1 MNNVHFQIGDIK
13 KALSKF
19 SRDRRK
25 RIISLKR
32 QNRIYL
38 NTSSQVSTAIPL
50 TDISNGS
57 SIAHAH
63 GQNNDS
69 STAKRKYT
77 ASTSRPRKNKVS
89 AGSNINQS
97 VYSEVINSN
106 TPNNTEEHVT
116 IVSRHLPPIQG
127 SRLDFDGVS
136 NDETGDTEY
145 PSAGSPGDEFNQLH
159 RCLLYDEAECEL
171 CLDSANRIKHFRS
184 EDSSTHVDPDLV
196 DEIKVMVDTY
206 NEIAKKFR
214 QVRDHVEQGGTP
226 NFSIRLFGKR
236 SRDARMHNLP
246 TCDEVA
252 ALIIGDQTDM
262 ENGRDIIVRNSS
274 GEFKRLYE
282 TEPYFMP
289 LQYPLLFPRG
299 EDGFSPYIPFSTV
312 NKPDK
317 VHKRTSIAIREFIAF
332 RIMDRTVEYGNI
344 VNSRR
349 LFQQFV
355 VDCYTMIES
364 QRLTFIRNNQK
375 SIRCDMLTGLQEA
388 LSRGETDASN
398 VGRKIILP
406 PSFTGGN
413 RYMFNNCQDA
423 MAICKKFGYP
433 DLFVTITC
441 NSNWREIQDFVK
453 QRNLTASDRPDIVSR
468 VFKMKLDRLMAD
480 FKKEELFGKVDAGM
494 YTVEFQKRGLPHAH
508 ILIWLS
514 SNNNLKK
521 VDDIDRIISA
531 ELPDSKLYPRLADVV
546 SSYMMH
552 GPCGGARLSSPCIDG
567 VRCTKIFPKAFK
579 QTTTIDDEG
588 YPRYRRRDTGIE
600 IEKQG
605 VYLDNRYV
613 VPYNPYLLIKYAGHV
628 NVEYCNKSNSIKYLF
643 KYVNKGPDRAT
654 MQVSVDS
661 QGHDKEKP
669 VDEIKQYYDCRY
681 VSPCEA
687 VWRILAFDIHQKW
700 PPVLKLTY
708 HLHNE
713 QTILY
718 EGSHDMNSIVN
729 YNEGKSTMFLAWFE
743 ANRVYEE
750 GRDLT
755 YAEFPERFT
764 YVKDEKTWQP
774 RQQGYCIGRLHYT
787 PPGVGEMYYMRI
799 LLTQQRGCKGYKCL
813 KTVKGHTYDTFQ
825 EACDALDLLDD
836 DKEFIDG
843 ITESSL
849 LGSGHQL
856 RRFFV
861 FLLTNSTMTS
871 AKDVWEATWHLL
883 SDGILHSRRRE
894 LKIPDLQISEN
905 DLKNLCLIEIEKL
918 LILNGKTL
926 ENYKSMPQPDRTGMP
941 TYNNMFIVDALNYDK
956 TELAKTHDSLLS
968 MLTSEQRDAYDK
980 IMESVLSGYGRF
992 FFLYGYGGTGKT
1004 FIWKTLSA
1012 AVRSKGLIVLNA
1024 ASSGIASLLL
1034 PGGKTAHSSFG
1045 IPIEINELS
1054 TSNFKKDS
1062 LQAELISEA
1071 KLIIW
1076 DEAPM
1081 MNKLCFECVDRF
1093 LRDIM
1098 EKKHPLNKYKPF
1110 GGITVVLGG
1119 DFRQILP
1126 VIRRGSRQDIVSSAI
1141 NSSKLW
1147 AHCTVMR
1154 LNVNMRLGASSIPA
1168 EQKEIADFGKW
1179 ILSIGDGDDNAD
1191 GDGQSNIKVPEDL
1204 LITDTT
1210 NPLMSLVDFVYPNFL
1225 DNINNPQF
1233 FQERGILAPTLE
1245 SVEYVNDYLMSLIPG
1260 DEREF
1265 LSSDSCVRSD
1275 ENSEIQGDW
1284 FTTEFLNDIKVSG
1297 IPNHKLKLKV

>member
-1 MNNVHFQIGDIK
+1 
-13 KALSKF
+13 
-19 SRDRRK
+19 
-25 RIISLKR
+25 
-32 QNRIYL
+32 
-38 NTSSQVSTAIPL
+38 
-50 TDISNGS
+50 
-57 SIAHAH
+57 
-63 GQNNDS
+63 
-69 STAKRKYT
+69 
-77 ASTSRPRKNKVS
+77 
-89 AGSNINQS
+89 
-97 VYSEVINSN
+97 
-106 TPNNTEEHVT
+106 
-116 IVSRHLPPIQG
+116 
-127 SRLDFDGVS
+127 
-136 NDETGDTEY
+136 
-145 PSAGSPGDEFNQLH
+145 
-159 RCLLYDEAECEL
+159 
-171 CLDSANRIKHFRS
+171 
-184 EDSSTHVDPDLV
+184 
-196 DEIKVMVDTY
+196 
-206 NEIAKKFR
+206 
-214 QVRDHVEQGGTP
+214 
-226 NFSIRLFGKR
+226 
-236 SRDARMHNLP
+236 
-246 TCDEVA
+246 
-252 ALIIGDQTDM
+252 
-262 ENGRDIIVRNSS
+262 
-274 GEFKRLYE
+274 
-282 TEPYFMP
+282 
-289 LQYPLLFPRG
+289 
-299 EDGFSPYIPFSTV
+299 
-312 NKPDK
+312 
-317 VHKRTSIAIREFIAF
+317 
-332 RIMDRTVEYGNI
+332 
-344 VNSRR
+344 
-349 LFQQFV
+349 
-355 VDCYTMIES
+355 
-364 QRLTFIRNNQK
+364 
-375 SIRCDMLTGLQEA
+375 
-388 LSRGETDASN
+388 
-398 VGRKIILP
+398 
-406 PSFTGGN
+406 
-413 RYMFNNCQDA
+413 
-423 MAICKKFGYP
+423 
-433 DLFVTITC
+433 
-441 NSNWREIQDFVK
+441 
-453 QRNLTASDRPDIVSR
+453 
-468 VFKMKLDRLMAD
+468 
-480 FKKEELFGKVDAGM
+480 
-494 YTVEFQKRGLPHAH
+494 
-508 ILIWLS
+508 
-514 SNNNLKK
+514 
-521 VDDIDRIISA
+521 
-531 ELPDSKLYPRLADVV
+531 
-546 SSYMMH
+546 
-552 GPCGGARLSSPCIDG
+552 
-567 VRCTKIFPKAFK
+567 
-579 QTTTIDDEG
+579 
-588 YPRYRRRDTGIE
+588 
-600 IEKQG
+600 
-605 VYLDNRYV
+605 
-613 VPYNPYLLIKYAGHV
+613 
-628 NVEYCNKSNSIKYLF
+628 
-643 KYVNKGPDRAT
+643 
-654 MQVSVDS
+654 
-661 QGHDKEKP
+661 
-669 VDEIKQYYDCRY
+669 
-681 VSPCEA
+681 
-687 VWRILAFDIHQKW
+687 
-700 PPVLKLTY
+700 
-708 HLHNE
+708 
-713 QTILY
+713 
-718 EGSHDMNSIVN
+718 MNSIVN

-764 YVKDEKTWQP
+764 YVKDEKRWQP

-787 PPGVGEMYYMRI
+787 PPGVGELYYMRI

-1012 AVRSKGLIVLNA
+1012 AVRSKCLIVLNA

-1179 ILSIGDGDDNAD
+1179 ILSIGDGDDHAD
-1191 GDGQSNIKVPEDL
+1191 GDGQSNIKIPEDL

-1297 IPNHKLKLKV
+1297 IPNHKLKLKVGCPVMLLRNVDQAKGLCNGTRLTVTHLGKKSISATVITGKNAGDKIFIPRFDLLPSDPGLPFKFKRRQFPITLCFAMTINKSQGQSLSHVGIYLPKPVFTHGQLYVAVSRVTSRKGLKLLILDEDDNICSETTNVVYREVFQNV

>member
-50 TDISNGS
+50 TDISNVLGSSIPHAHGQNNDSSTAKRKYTASTSRPRKNKVSAGENVCPNANSPTEIVIPRLTNERRPDPNTSSPVSTVAPLTDISNVLGS

-77 ASTSRPRKNKVS
+77 ASTSRPRKKKVS
-89 AGSNINQS
+89 AGENVCPNANGPTEVVIPRLTNELRPDPNTSSPVPLIDISNGSNINQS

-159 RCLLYDEAECEL
+159 RCLLYDEAECE
-171 CLDSANRIKHFRS
+171 RMS

-453 QRNLTASDRPDIVSR
+453 QRNLTASNRPDIVSR

-552 GPCGGARLSSPCIDG
+552 GPCGGARLSSPCMDG
-567 VRCTKIFPKAFK
+567 VRCTKFFPKAFK

-669 VDEIKQYYDCRY
+669 VDEIKQYYDC
-681 VSPCEA
+681 
-687 VWRILAFDIHQKW
+687 
-700 PPVLKLTY
+700 
-708 HLHNE
+708 
-713 QTILY
+713 
-718 EGSHDMNSIVN
+718 SHDMNSIVN

-764 YVKDEKTWQP
+764 YVKDEKRWQP

-787 PPGVGEMYYMRI
+787 PPGVGELYYMRI

-843 ITESSL
+843 IIESSL

-883 SDGILHSRRRE
+883 SDGILHSRRSE

-1024 ASSGIASLLL
+1024 TSSGIASLLL

-1062 LQAELISEA
+1062 LQAELIPEA

-1154 LNVNMRLGASSIPA
+1154 LNVNMRLAASSIPA

-1191 GDGQSNIKVPEDL
+1191 GDGQSNIKIPEDL

-1225 DNINNPQF
+1225 
-1233 FQERGILAPTLE
+1233 G
-1245 SVEYVNDYLMSLIPG
+1245 
-1260 DEREF
+1260 
-1265 LSSDSCVRSD
+1265 
-1275 ENSEIQGDW
+1275 
-1284 FTTEFLNDIKVSG
+1284 
-1297 IPNHKLKLKV
+1297 